1 MLSLQITKIM
11 NVVGLAIFPLKMKC
25 IINSLYL
32 YLIHV
37 SWEGVPYVNIMII
50 N

>member
-1 MLSLQITKIM
+1 MLSLHITKIM
-11 NVVGLAIFPLKMKC
+11 IVFGVAIFHLKMKY
-25 IINSLYL
+25 IINM